1 MNISKRLSRL
11 AGMVTEGSR
20 LADVGTDHG
29 YVPLCL
35 CGEGKIPSAVAMD
48 IRKGPL
54 ERARTHIREAGLEN
68 YIETRLSDGLS
79 ELKAGEADTV
89 LIAGMGGALT
99 ERILEEGKEVFGT
112 VRELILQPQSE
123 IWKVRLWLKENG
135 WVIRRE
141 DIVLDEGK
149 YYPMFRAVKGCP
161 EDYSERELLYG
172 KSALQQS
179 PGVLEEF
186 LQFRLENARKIQ
198 AGLPRKTEG
207 EEEPRIRKR
216 REELSKEIRL
226 LEESLQELRKEENR

>member
-48 IRKGPL
+48 IRKGRL

-79 ELKAGEADTV
+79 ERKAGEADTV

-99 ERILEEGKEVFGT
+99 ERILEEGKEVLGT

-123 IWKVRLWLKENG
+123 IWKVRFWLKENG

-161 EDYSERELLYG
+161 DEYSERELLYG

>member
-35 CGEGKIPSAVAMD
+35 CGQGKIPSAVAMD

-79 ELKAGEADTV
+79 ELKEGEADTV

-99 ERILEEGKEVFGT
+99 ERILEAGKPVLGT

-123 IWKVRLWLKENG
+123 IWKVRLWLKKNG
-135 WVIRRE
+135 WAICCE

-161 EDYSERELLYG
+161 DEYSEQELLYG
-172 KSALQQS
+172 KSALQRS
-179 PGVLEEF
+179 PEVLEEF

-198 AGLPRKTEG
+198 AGIPRKTEG
-207 EEEPRIRKR
+207 EEEPRIQKR

-226 LEESLQELRKEENR
+226 LEQSLQELRKEEDR

>member
-99 ERILEEGKEVFGT
+99 ERILEEGKEVLGT

-149 YYPMFRAVKGCP
+149 YYPMFRAMKGCP